1 MYLEKIFVKR
11 YFLHNDHILRLNDGN
26 EERSIV
32 RQPAYEEVT
41 YREIEGE
48 KKFATFVNGIRDNY
62 EIDKKL
68 FGIDAAIALVDDP
81 DKKQSINP
89 KDVAIPESELC
100 IQGSGSITFRLSD
113 YLSGPD
119 RIRDEKRLNLKAS
132 RALSECEERHFR
144 KDRRREKAR
153 TLLDR
158 YMKVFGLTV
167 RRQEHGGK
175 NVIKEMCQR
184 KENIKKIQS
193 VSNIRSTN
201 EANEIAEDAI
211 LIIPILQASMNI
223 RN

>member
-144 KDRRREKAR
+144 KDRRVRENGIRPDRQEAR
-153 TLLDR
+153 TWR
-158 YMKVFGLTV
+158 KERNRKMCTPS
-167 RRQEHGGK
+167 
-175 NVIKEMCQR
+175 KEMCQR